1 VPVAP
6 RGVPAWLHNFL
17 MESNGWSFPRTARL
31 TTSDHYQRVF
41 AEPTRVSDSAFTLLA
56 CANKEGRPRL
66 GLAISKKCARK
77 AVQRNRIKRQVRET
91 FRMQQKELP
100 AIDIVVLCRPEAV
113 HLNTKDLALRLN
125 KLWHRLQKKCENS

>member
-1 VPVAP
+1 
-6 RGVPAWLHNFL
+6 

-41 AEPTRVSDSAFTLLA
+41 AESTRVSNRAFTLLA
-56 CANKEGRPRL
+56 RANTEGVPRL

-77 AVQRNRIKRQVRET
+77 AVQRNRIKRLVRET

-113 HLNTKDLALRLN
+113 QQDSKELAQGLE
-125 KLWHRLQKKCENS
+125 KLWHRLQKQCVNS